1 MDTRV
6 SRCSWAGRTNDVKQ
20 RRLLCLPTLDLFS
33 DMKIE
38 MFTMSTTWSFICNF
52 ENLSKVAH
60 WVSFEPKR
68 LLSTC
73 LLFSPFQLLY
83 LIIIHP
89 LRIKKIELTL
99 SHYFETFTY
108 ITLAFYFFS
117 SLDSFFFFCYKVLH
131 QLWPF
136 PTLTKAALPVRGRH
150 KW

>member
-1 MDTRV
+1 MDTRGR
-6 SRCSWAGRTNDVKQ
+6 RCSWAGRTNDVKQ

-89 LRIKKIELTL
+89 LRIKKNELTL

-117 SLDSFFFFCYKVLH
+117 SLDSFFFLLL
-131 QLWPF
+131 QSAPSA
-136 PTLTKAALPVRGRH
+136 LTFSNLDKSSSPR
-150 KW
+150 